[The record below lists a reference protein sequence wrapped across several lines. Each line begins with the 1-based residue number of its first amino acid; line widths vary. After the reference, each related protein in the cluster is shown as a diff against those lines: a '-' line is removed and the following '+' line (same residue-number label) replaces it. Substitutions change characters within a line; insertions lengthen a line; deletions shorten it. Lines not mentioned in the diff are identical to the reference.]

1 MTGYFDAGDRPG
13 KQGMTHHHRAPVV
26 LVILDGWG
34 LGEPIPSN
42 AVWSADTPVMD
53 RLLRTYPN
61 ATLRTSGEDVG
72 LPDGQM
78 GNSEVGHLNIGAGHV
93 VYQWITRIDREI
105 REGQFQQN
113 EVLRSAFDRARDHG
127 GAVHLMGL
135 VSDGGVHSHIRHLDA
150 LIQMASEW
158 PTVPVRIHAFTDG
171 RDTAPDSGI
180 EFIAR
185 VQRAVDNSSRPDI
198 AIASV
203 SGRYYAM
210 DRDHRWQ
217 RTERAFD
224 VVTGSGGPV
233 ASSAIDAVRASYEAG
248 VTDEFIAP
256 VRIGGWGTGDNRIQE
271 HDEGIFFNFRSDR
284 ARQLTEALTKP
295 AFDGFDRGKVPGIP
309 MSMTT
314 MTRYEEGLPVHIA
327 YHPTDVTWP
336 IARVISEAGMRQL
349 HTAETEKYPH
359 VTFFLNGGRE
369 EPFPGEDRTMI
380 PSPKIATYDLQPE
393 MSAPGVCD
401 TVVEAIGGGTYDF
414 IIVNFANADMVGHTG
429 DIAATRIAVETVDRC
444 LGRILDALAPAH
456 GVALVT
462 ADHGNADVMRV
473 PGTDDPMT
481 AHTTNPVPVV
491 LVAPD
496 DSPLRHIQ
504 LRKDGRL
511 SAVGTTVIDLL
522 GLPRNPDMT
531 EPSLLVR

>member
-1 MTGYFDAGDRPG
+1 MTPTQNGP
-13 KQGMTHHHRAPVV
+13 MV

-34 LGEPIPSN
+34 LGEPVATN

-72 LPDGQM
+72 LPEGQM
-78 GNSEVGHLNIGAGHV
+78 GNSEVGHLNIGAGRIV
-93 VYQWITRIDREI
+93 FQWITRIDRDI
-105 REGQFQQN
+105 REGAFQQN
-113 EVLRSAFDRARDHG
+113 EALRSAFERAAANG

-135 VSDGGVHSHIRHLDA
+135 VSDGGVHSSIGHLDA
-150 LIQMASEW
+150 LIEMAAAW
-158 PTVPVRIHAFTDG
+158 PRTPVRVHAFTDG
-171 RDTAPDSGI
+171 RDTAPDSGV
-180 EFIAR
+180 EFLTHLQR
-185 VQRAVDNSSRPDI
+185 VIDNSPVDDLR
-198 AIASV
+198 IASV

-210 DRDHRWQ
+210 DRDHRWE
-217 RTERAFD
+217 RTKRAFD
-224 VVTGSGGPV
+224 VVTGSGGP
-233 ASSAIDAVRASYEAG
+233 SMPSALDAIRASYDAG
-248 VTDEFIAP
+248 VTDEFVEP
-256 VRIGGWGTGDNRIQE
+256 VRIGTWGEGNLTIRP

-284 ARQLTEALTKP
+284 ARQLTQALTEP
-295 AFDGFDRGKVPGIP
+295 EFDGFDRGLLPGVP

-314 MTRYEEGLPVHIA
+314 MTRYEEDLPVTVA
-327 YHPTDVTWP
+327 YPPQDVTWP
-336 IARVISEAGMRQL
+336 IARVISEAGLTQF
-349 HTAETEKYPH
+349 HSAETEKYPH

-369 EPFPGEDRTMI
+369 EPFPGEDRRLV
-380 PSPKIATYDLQPE
+380 PSPRVATYDLQPE
-393 MSAPGVCD
+393 MSAPAVCD
-401 TVVEAIGGGTYDF
+401 GVVEAIGSGTYDF
-414 IIVNFANADMVGHTG
+414 IIVNFANPDMVGHTG
-429 DIAATRIAVETVDRC
+429 VISAARKAVETVDRC
-444 LGRILDALAPAH
+444 LGRILEALEMAR

-462 ADHGNADVMRV
+462 ADHGNAEVMRV

-522 GLPRNPDMT
+522 GLSHHPDMT
-531 EPSLLVR
+531 EPSLLMR

>member
-1 MTGYFDAGDRPG
+1 MTSAEIR
-13 KQGMTHHHRAPVV
+13 PVV

-34 LGEPIPSN
+34 LGEPIATN

-72 LPDGQM
+72 LPEGQM
-78 GNSEVGHLNIGAGHV
+78 GNSEVGHLNIGAGRI
-93 VYQWITRIDREI
+93 VYQWITRIDRDI
-105 REGQFQQN
+105 REGNFQQN
-113 EVLRSAFDRARDHG
+113 EALRSAFERATAHG

-135 VSDGGVHSHIRHLDA
+135 VSSGGVHSSIDHLDA
-150 LIQMASEW
+150 LIEVAAAW
-158 PTVPVRIHAFTDG
+158 PKTPVRIHAFTDG

-180 EFIAR
+180 EYLSHLQR
-185 VQRAVDNSSRPDI
+185 VVDNSPVEDI
-198 AIASV
+198 CIASV

-210 DRDHRWQ
+210 DRDHRWE
-217 RTERAFD
+217 RTKRAFE
-224 VVTGSGGPV
+224 VVTGAGGPTKLT
-233 ASSAIDAVRASYEAG
+233 AIEAIRASYDAG
-248 VTDEFIAP
+248 VTDEFVEP
-256 VRIGGWGTGDNRIQE
+256 VRIGEWGVGDRIIRQ

-284 ARQLTEALTKP
+284 ARQLTEALTVP
-295 AFDGFDRGKVPGIP
+295 DFDGFDRGNLPGIP

-314 MTRYEEGLPVHIA
+314 MTRYEEDLPVTVA
-327 YHPTDVTWP
+327 YPPQDVTWP
-336 IARVISEAGMRQL
+336 IARVISEAGLRQF

-369 EPFPGEDRTMI
+369 EPYPGEDRRLI
-380 PSPKIATYDLQPE
+380 PSPKVATYDLQPE
-393 MSAPGVCD
+393 MSAPAVCD
-401 TVVEAIGGGTYDF
+401 GVVEAIESDAYDF

-429 DIAATRIAVETVDRC
+429 DISATRKAVETVDRC
-444 LGRILDALAPAH
+444 LGRIVDSAH

-496 DSPLRHIQ
+496 DSPLRHMQ
-504 LRKDGRL
+504 LRQHARL
-511 SAVGTTVIDLL
+511 SAIGTTIIDLL
-522 GLPRNPDMT
+522 GLPHHPDMS
-531 EPSLLVR
+531 EPSLLMRQPRGKRRS